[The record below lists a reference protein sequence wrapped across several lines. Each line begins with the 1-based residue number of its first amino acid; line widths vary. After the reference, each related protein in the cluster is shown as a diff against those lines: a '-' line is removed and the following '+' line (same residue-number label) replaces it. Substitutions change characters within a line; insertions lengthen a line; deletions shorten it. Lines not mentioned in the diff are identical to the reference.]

1 MCPQATTPGWEIAG
15 ALGTIGAT
23 VVALWLGLYQWFK
36 DRSRQRD
43 VRAALSKALQ
53 TDLATWRQVVEQS
66 RAKFDQKI
74 LAHEQHYVDW
84 VRGLLKPT
92 MPTHERF
99 ARMLPDLGRPTS
111 TKVVHA
117 YAECLR
123 VAEIVSREA
132 ERVRDRSRDYVQM
145 AADIRPYLDALSN
158 DLFDAITALDPY
170 ASGKSR

>member
-1 MCPQATTPGWEIAG
+1 MCPAATTSGWEIAS
-15 ALGTIGAT
+15 AIGTMGAT
-23 VVALWLGLYQWFK
+23 VVALWLGLYQWRK

-53 TDLATWRQVVEQS
+53 TDLATWRQVVEQCRS
-66 RAKFDQKI
+66 DFDQKK
-74 LAHEQHYVDW
+74 LTHEQHFVDW
-84 VRGLLKPT
+84 VRGLSKPT

-99 ARMLPDLGRPTS
+99 ARILPDLGRPTS

-123 VAEIVSREA
+123 VAELVSREA
-132 ERVRDRSRDYVQM
+132 ERVRGISRDNVQI

-158 DLFDAITALDPY
+158 DLSDAITALDPY
-170 ASGKSR
+170 VTGRKR